1 MLEFLQITALS
12 FSLMFF
18 WTGTIFFAEACSKL
32 KKDREAAKKFE
43 ELMKSKEFIKDYLD
57 AMKGSKN
64 E

>member
-18 WTGTIFFAEACSKL
+18 WTGSIFFTEACAKL

-43 ELMKSKEFIKDYLD
+43 EIMKSKEFIKDYLN
-57 AMKGSKN
+57 AVKGSKD